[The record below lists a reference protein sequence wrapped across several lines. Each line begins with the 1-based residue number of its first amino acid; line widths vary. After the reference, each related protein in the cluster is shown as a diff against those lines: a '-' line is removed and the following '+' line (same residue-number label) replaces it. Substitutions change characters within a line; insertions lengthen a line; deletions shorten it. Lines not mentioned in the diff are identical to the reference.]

1 MNSLDRKLRKG
12 ALASWRTLAC
22 VFAASVLVAGCA
34 SQPGGGGSDFG
45 QVNLAPGGSAAC
57 YTNPCNVLFAV
68 PSGTGSYTVRA
79 NNQVVGTYPAGTTA
93 NLGAFYLADSPVR
106 ITVDGLAVKEAV
118 LWISGNF

>member
-1 MNSLDRKLRKG
+1 MNTAILVPRILR
-12 ALASWRTLAC
+12 RTGWGLLGC
-22 VFAASVLVAGCA
+22 LLVGPTLISGCA
-34 SQPGGGGSDFG
+34 GQSGGGGADFG
-45 QVNLAPGGSAAC
+45 HVNLAPGGSAAC

-93 NLGAFYLADSPVR
+93 NLGAFYLGDSPVR

-118 LWISGNF
+118 LWITGNY

>member
-1 MNSLDRKLRKG
+1 MNSLDSESRKTTFARGRMHGCL
-12 ALASWRTLAC
+12 L
-22 VFAASVLVAGCA
+22 AASALVAGCA

-93 NLGAFYLADSPVR
+93 NLGAFYPGDSPVR
-106 ITVDGLAVKEAV
+106 ITVDGVAVKEAV

>member
-1 MNSLDRKLRKG
+1 MNSLVREPRKK
-12 ALASWRTLAC
+12 ALAGWQALGC
-22 VFAASVLVAGCA
+22 LLAASVLVAGCA
-34 SQPGGGGSDFG
+34 NQPGGGGSDFG

-93 NLGAFYLADSPVR
+93 NLGAFYLGDSPVR